1 MTTIL
6 GEIIDILVG
15 GLSSMGQG
23 IGSGLNTMVTSLFI
37 TTTEGVSHLST
48 LSITFFSLCFL
59 IRNLIK
65 RQIPNKIRPITI
77 PVNIQAKKFCTITNH
92 PFYQYCILVNL

>member
-15 GLSSMGQG
+15 GLTNMGQG

-37 TTTEGVSHLST
+37 TTTEGTQHLSIFGGVVAIFGGIALAVGLTT
-48 LSITFFSLCFL
+48 LVTKFIMSLGG
-59 IRNLIK
+59 RN
-65 RQIPNKIRPITI
+65 
-77 PVNIQAKKFCTITNH
+77 
-92 PFYQYCILVNL
+92 